1 VCRQN
6 SLIDNATPKD
16 SKMLS
21 MDRQTFQTIVTKLD
35 TGAITLKEAKE
46 FVRRLG
52 AKPEGR
58 TKEQFIRSLY
68 RQLA

>member
-1 VCRQN
+1 
-6 SLIDNATPKD
+6 
-16 SKMLS
+16 MLS
-21 MDRQTFQTIVTKLD
+21 LDRQTFQTIITKLD

-46 FVRRLG
+46 FAKRLG

-58 TKEQFIRSLY
+58 TKEQFIRSLN